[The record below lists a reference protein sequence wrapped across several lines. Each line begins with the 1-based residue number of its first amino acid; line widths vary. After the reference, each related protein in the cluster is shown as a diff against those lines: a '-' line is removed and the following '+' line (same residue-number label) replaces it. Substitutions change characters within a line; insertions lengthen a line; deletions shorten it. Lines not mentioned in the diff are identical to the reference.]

1 MGWRVRIYIYNENTR
16 RGGRGEGMEGGRNS
30 EIPGIKGG
38 ERERERSGVE
48 GDRES
53 VMSSTGFSRG
63 REELVGI
70 GRVPEGRVSLL
81 PNEVP
86 PPPGNRKTACAVRVA
101 RESL

>member
-1 MGWRVRIYIYNENTR
+1 MGGLGFTYIMRIP
-16 RGGRGEGMEGGRNS
+16 GGGAGEREWRGE
-30 EIPGIKGG
+30 EILKYPELK
-38 ERERERSGVE
+38 EARERERLGVE

-53 VMSSTGFSRG
+53 VMSSTGFPRG

-81 PNEVP
+81 PNEIP
-86 PPPGNRKTACAVRVA
+86 PPRNRKTARAVRVA